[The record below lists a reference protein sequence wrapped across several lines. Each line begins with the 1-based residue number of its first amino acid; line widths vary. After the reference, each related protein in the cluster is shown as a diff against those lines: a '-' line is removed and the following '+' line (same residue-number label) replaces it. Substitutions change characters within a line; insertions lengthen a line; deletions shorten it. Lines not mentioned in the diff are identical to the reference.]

1 MRFDG
6 AVIKEHG
13 VTFAIV
19 VVKPTVLN
27 SSATREN
34 TRNSISAVFPGLP
47 VILMA
52 QNGRG
57 RPSYH
62 GRTDIVNFLANIDPI
77 RIPWKTYTMN

>member
-6 AVIKEHG
+6 AVIKEQG
-13 VTFAIV
+13 VTFAIA
-19 VVKPTVLN
+19 VVKPIVLN

-34 TRNSISAVFPGLP
+34 TRNNFSAVFPGMP

-57 RPSYH
+57 IPRYH
-62 GRTDIVNFLANIDPI
+62 GRTDIVNFLANIDPR

>member
-6 AVIKEHG
+6 AVVKEQG

-34 TRNSISAVFPGLP
+34 TRNSFSAVFPEMP

-62 GRTDIVNFLANIDPI
+62 GRTDIVNFLANIDPR